1 MDPRLG
7 RRCAETPMP
16 EHSVPEGPV
25 PQNSPP
31 EHPDLEHRVGE
42 RTTGE
47 LDGIR
52 AATDGAFRD
61 DLERIRFSPYFSRL
75 AAVTQV
81 ISQGAAGQVVHNRLT
96 HTIKVTAVARAIAT
110 AIRSGPDAVRAADL
124 GGCDPVVVQAAASA
138 HDLGHPPFGHL
149 GERILDRIARSRFGL
164 ADGFEGNAQ
173 TFRIMTELD
182 VHGANG
188 EGLNLTAAVRAAV
201 LKYPWARLGYPQP
214 HPSQLSPPPRGGGT
228 GPEGAGSA
236 KFSAYVLDVSE
247 LRAVLAAY
255 PKIGPL
261 RQTVECSVMDI
272 ADDIAYSLHD
282 LDDFHRA
289 GVLQHASVAAEFRT
303 WIRRR
308 EEFARRQG
316 PALPA
321 VSAGSADVP
330 LGHAVVERQPGV
342 ALEQLRRRLRARDG
356 WIFDDDTF
364 GVAVG
369 RVATDLV
376 DGLLAIPFDSSIA
389 AERAIL
395 TFTGSWIEHLEASV
409 EMTADPP
416 VRAGHV
422 VLGRQAWHEVAV
434 LKFVH
439 QRFVLERPDLAM
451 FQRGQAEALSSL
463 VGNLESWLTDPV
475 DAGRAP
481 RRLIDLVEL
490 ATAGYRR
497 VAREDPELLVGPTG
511 EPANSRDDV
520 IRMGRGRGIIDYV
533 ASLTDDRAVAS
544 ARTLSGLTGHLWDA
558 GSGL

>member
-1 MDPRLG
+1 MDPRLA
-7 RRCAETPMP
+7 RRCAEP
-16 EHSVPEGPV
+16 EVDHDGPAMTD
-25 PQNSPP
+25 PG
-31 EHPDLEHRVGE
+31 LA
-42 RTTGE
+42 
-47 LDGIR
+47 
-52 AATDGAFRD
+52 AATEGAFRT

-81 ISQGAAGQVVHNRLT
+81 ISQGAAGLVVHNRLT

-110 AIRSGPDAVRAADL
+110 AIRSGPNAPLADEL

-182 VHGANG
+182 VHGAHG

-201 LKYPWARLGYPQP
+201 LKYPWARQQYPTP
-214 HPSQLSPPPRGGGT
+214 HPSAMHPPPRGGGP

-236 KFSAYVLDVSE
+236 KYSAYAPDVSE
-247 LRAVLAAY
+247 LREVLAAY
-255 PKIGPL
+255 PKIRPL
-261 RQTVECSVMDI
+261 QQTVECSVMDI

-289 GVLQHASVAAEFRT
+289 GVLQHAAVAAEFRT

-308 EEFARRQG
+308 EEFTRADGR
-316 PALPA
+316 
-321 VSAGSADVP
+321 SAGDVTAGTT
-330 LGHAVVERQPGV
+330 LIDRQPGV

-376 DGLLAIPFDSSIA
+376 DGLLAVPFDSSIA
-389 AERAIL
+389 AERAIGM
-395 TFTGSWIEHLEASV
+395 FTESWIAHLRAAV
-409 EMTADPP
+409 EVIADPP

-439 QRFVLERPDLAM
+439 QRFVLDRPDLAM
-451 FQRGQAEALSSL
+451 FQRGQADAITSL
-463 VGNLESWLTDPV
+463 VANLESWLTDPV

-481 RRLIDLVEL
+481 RRLIDLVDL
-490 ATAGYRR
+490 ATVGYRR
-497 VAREDPELLVGPTG
+497 VAREEPELLVGPNG
-511 EPANSRDDV
+511 EPANSREDV
-520 IRMGRGRGIIDYV
+520 VRLGRGRGIIDYV
-533 ASLTDDRAVAS
+533 ASLTDDRAAAS
-544 ARTLSGLTGHLWDA
+544 ARTMVGLTAQLWDA

>member
-1 MDPRLG
+1 MDPRLA
-7 RRCAETPMP
+7 RRFTQTGNADVADAVAVEQA
-16 EHSVPEGPV
+16 GDG
-25 PQNSPP
+25 SPDP
-31 EHPDLEHRVGE
+31 
-42 RTTGE
+42 RTAGVATE
-47 LDGIR
+47 MS
-52 AATDGAFRD
+52 AATEAQFRV

-81 ISQGAAGQVVHNRLT
+81 ISQGASGQVVHNRLT

-110 AIRSGPDAVRAADL
+110 ALRAGPDAGLADEL

-173 TFRIMTELD
+173 TFRILTELD
-182 VHGANG
+182 VHGSEG
-188 EGLNLTAAVRAAV
+188 QGLNLTAAVRAGV
-201 LKYPWARLGYPQP
+201 LKYPWGRMHFPTP
-214 HPSQLSPPPRGGGT
+214 HPSDAVAMPTPPRGGGP
-228 GPEGAGSA
+228 GWEGRGSA
-236 KFSAYVLDVSE
+236 KFSAYAPDIPE
-247 LRAVLAAY
+247 MRAVLAAY
-255 PKIGPL
+255 PRIGPL

-308 EEFARRQG
+308 AEFARGQTGGFVPR
-316 PALPA
+316 A
-321 VSAGSADVP
+321 AGS
-330 LGHAVVERQPGV
+330 ERQPGH
-342 ALEQLRRRLRARDG
+342 ALEYLRRRLKARDS
-356 WIFDDDTF
+356 WIFDDDAF

-376 DGLLAIPFDSSIA
+376 DGLLAVPFDSSLA
-389 AERAIL
+389 AERAIN
-395 TFTGSWIEHLEASV
+395 TFTGSWIEHLQASV
-409 EMTADPP
+409 DVIPDPP
-416 VRAGHV
+416 IRAGHV

-439 QRFVLERPDLAM
+439 QRFVLDRPDLAM

-463 VGNLESWLTDPV
+463 VGNLESWLSDPV

-481 RRLIDLVEL
+481 RRLLDLVDL
-490 ATAGYRR
+490 ATTGYRTL
-497 VAREDPELLVGPTG
+497 ARREPELLVGPTG
-511 EPANSRDDV
+511 EAASSPEDV
-520 IRMGRGRGIIDYV
+520 VRLGRGRGIIDYV
-533 ASLTDDRAVAS
+533 ASLTDDRAAAS
-544 ARTLSGLTGHLWDA
+544 ARTLAGLTGQLWDA

>member
-1 MDPRLG
+1 MDPRLA
-7 RRCAETPMP
+7 RRVAE
-16 EHSVPEGPV
+16 
-25 PQNSPP
+25 SP
-31 EHPDLEHRVGE
+31 HPDAADGP
-42 RTTGE
+42 GDP
-47 LDGIR
+47 LD
-52 AATDGAFRD
+52 AATEGEFRA

-81 ISQGAAGQVVHNRLT
+81 ISQGASGQVVHNRLT

-110 AIRSGPDAVRAADL
+110 AVRSGPDAALAEDL

-173 TFRIMTELD
+173 TFRILTELD
-182 VHGANG
+182 VHGASG
-188 EGLNLTAAVRAAV
+188 EGLNLTAAVRAGV
-201 LKYPWARLGYPQP
+201 LKYPWARQLYPDP
-214 HPSQLSPPPRGGGT
+214 HPSTLHPPPRGGGV
-228 GPEGAGSA
+228 GEEGSGSG
-236 KFSAYVLDVSE
+236 KFSAYALDVSE
-247 LRAVLAAY
+247 LRDVLAAY
-255 PKIGPL
+255 PKIGPM

-308 EEFARRQG
+308 AEFARGEGLG
-316 PALPA
+316 PT
-321 VSAGSADVP
+321 VTD
-330 LGHAVVERQPGV
+330 RQPGV
-342 ALEQLRRRLRARDG
+342 ALEMLRRRLRARDG

-376 DGLLAIPFDSSIA
+376 DGLLAVPFDSSIA

-395 TFTGSWIEHLEASV
+395 TFTGSWIAHLQASV
-409 EMTADPP
+409 EMRADPP
-416 VRAGHV
+416 IRAGHV

-439 QRFVLERPDLAM
+439 QRFVLDRPDLAM
-451 FQRGQAEALSSL
+451 FQRGQAEALTSL
-463 VGNLESWLTDPV
+463 VANLESWLSDPV
-475 DAGRAP
+475 DASRAP
-481 RRLIDLVEL
+481 RRLVDLVEL

-497 VAREDPELLVGPTG
+497 VAREEPELLVGPTG
-511 EPANSRDDV
+511 ESAASRDDV
-520 IRMGRGRGIIDYV
+520 VRLGRGRGIIDYV
-533 ASLTDDRAVAS
+533 ASLTDDRAAAS
-544 ARTLSGLTGHLWDA
+544 ARTLAGWTGQLWDA

>member
-1 MDPRLG
+1 MDPRLA
-7 RRCAETPMP
+7 RRYAE
-16 EHSVPEGPV
+16 
-25 PQNSPP
+25 
-31 EHPDLEHRVGE
+31 PDADENI
-42 RTTGE
+42 
-47 LDGIR
+47 D
-52 AATDGAFRD
+52 AATEGAFRA

-182 VHGANG
+182 VHGQHG
-188 EGLNLTAAVRAAV
+188 EGLNLTTAVRAAV
-201 LKYPWARLGYPQP
+201 LKYPWARLAYPTP
-214 HPSQLSPPPRGGGT
+214 HPTGMQPPPRGGGS
-228 GPEGAGSA
+228 GVEGSGSA

-247 LRAVLAAY
+247 MRDVLAAY
-255 PKIGPL
+255 PSIEPL

-289 GVLQHASVAAEFRT
+289 GVLQHAAVAAEFRT

-308 EEFARRQG
+308 AEFARGR
-316 PALPA
+316 ALDIGAA
-321 VSAGSADVP
+321 VTGGFTGGLAFGSSVAD
-330 LGHAVVERQPGV
+330 RQPGV
-342 ALEQLRRRLRARDG
+342 ALEQLRRRLQARDG

-376 DGLLAIPFDSSIA
+376 DGLLAVPFDSSMA
-389 AERAIL
+389 GERAIG
-395 TFTGSWIEHLEASV
+395 TFTESWIAHLEASV
-409 EMTADPP
+409 VVVADPP

-439 QRFVLERPDLAM
+439 QRFVLDRPDLAM
-451 FQRGQAEALSSL
+451 FQRGQAESLTSL
-463 VGNLESWLTDPV
+463 VANLESWLTDPV

-490 ATAGYRR
+490 ATSGYRR
-497 VAREDPELLVGPTG
+497 VAIEEPRLLVGPTG
-511 EPANSRDDV
+511 ESATSRDDIV
-520 IRMGRGRGIIDYV
+520 RLGRGRGIIDYV
-533 ASLTDDRAVAS
+533 ASLTDDRAAAS
-544 ARTLSGLTGHLWDA
+544 ARTLAGFTGQLWDA